1 MSRVPVALSE
11 LERTR
16 MMVQIWL
23 MTRQTRQADRRRI
36 TTASQSAKTVRS
48 DALSVHVGFY
58 R

>member
-1 MSRVPVALSE
+1 
-11 LERTR
+11 